1 MLIGRVSEV
10 QEIKNERVCNK
21 IIVEEENQIKDLEI
35 NFYKL
40 GFISKSGF
48 KNDVDKSKYICFC
61 LDDFY
66 NFKN

>member
-1 MLIGRVSEV
+1 MVS
-10 QEIKNERVCNK
+10 NK
-21 IIVEEENQIKDLEI
+21 IILEEENQIKNLDI

-48 KNDVDKSKYICFC
+48 KNDVDKSKYLCFC